1 MVAQAGYGESKRP
14 RLRLP
19 ALREC
24 LEALAGEARARNAS
38 VHMPPIGTGQGAT
51 PWPRVRDLI
60 LEELVERDVAVTVY
74 VLEDEPMP
82 EETPDNG
89 QLTLA

>member
-1 MVAQAGYGESKRP
+1 MALNPKEPQWFAPDVAAAREYHAD
-14 RLRLP
+14 RL
-19 ALREC
+19 
-24 LEALAGEARARNAS
+24 ARYPNGAS
-38 VHMPPIGTGQGAT
+38 VQMPPIGTGQGAT
-51 PWPRVRDLI
+51 PWPTVRDLI

-74 VLEDEPMP
+74 VLEGEPMP